1 LSFELRVV
9 FFFGLGYSSVVEY
22 LPSMC
27 EALYSIPAT
36 KKEKPRNKKKKVLGE
51 WLKCCSACLAS
62 VRT

>member
-36 KKEKPRNKKKKVLGE
+36 KKEKPRNKKKKCWESG
-51 WLKCCSACLAS
+51 SS
-62 VRT
+62 VAVPA